1 MILHELMYVSQEKL
15 CHIPVCNLSLHL
27 RFLLDWMLSESHD
40 RVSCVMTDS
49 QLHVHFWSS
58 SSITDI
64 LQWSREIISWIMSAP
79 QTTKWRSGQE
89 IDDLLYWFLTKW
101 KLAGSRSGLCCLIK
115 NKRKTTFYTWQ
126 MFPNVGAGKY
136 SAVFSGMCSYRHI
149 TRCNCGKVFHPRYC
163 TSMW

>member
-1 MILHELMYVSQEKL
+1 MIPPAADVCQPGETVPHTSLQPLLTFTISAWLDALWVSL
-15 CHIPVCNLSLHL
+15 
-27 RFLLDWMLSESHD
+27 
-40 RVSCVMTDS
+40 CVMTDS

-58 SSITDI
+58 SRITDI
-64 LQWSREIISWIMSAP
+64 LQWSREIISWIMSAL